1 MPHLR
6 HIMEN
11 NDLGHPLCANL
22 RNGTWA
28 LDYVV
33 NRLEKQVDTF
43 PALASAAA
51 WFRKRFDLI
60 RAHVPP
66 FLRPKYFAFV
76 INVAFKA
83 ARDQAVDQCAPL
95 VRQGTSFVHQLALVS
110 VQMYGQVSS
119 ASLDANKTVP
129 SLAAGLPHF
138 TTGVRPRPPPS
149 PPSSSKSRP

>member
-6 HIMEN
+6 HIMEH

-33 NRLEKQVDTF
+33 SRLEKQTATF
-43 PALASAAA
+43 PALAAPAA

-83 ARDQAVDQCAPL
+83 ARDQAVGQCAPL
-95 VRQGTSFVHQLALVS
+95 VREGTSFVHQLALVS
-110 VQMYGQVSS
+110 VQMYGQVGS
-119 ASLDANKTVP
+119 ASLDAKKTVP

-138 TTGVRPRPPPS
+138 TTGVRLRS
-149 PPSSSKSRP
+149 LQLCLA